1 MKKNLIFFLFSIIVL
16 FEQAG
21 AQSGSLYYR
30 SSVHNGN
37 RVKTVFGNWGVIGQ
51 PVDSRPRGAWKYETN
66 GYIGDVSLFVGAE
79 VNMPNNVKFHSVVTC
94 PVARPTK
101 NPDASPS
108 GDPWTFMPVAGYF
121 NPDPDKNKSIAMND
135 DPNSWPAQWP
145 DKMNDPTAP
154 GWAGSWN
161 GYFGKRASAN
171 QESYFVMDDNNDLR
185 FNYAGNNTVNGI
197 GVAFKPDSLNPSR
210 NGLGLSVSVRG
221 MQWNQTLAQ
230 DNIFWL
236 YEITNHGTTT
246 YNRAVFGM
254 LVGTYVGVTG
264 NTDFKEYDDDWSFY
278 DVRENITYT
287 GDYPRNNSRNP
298 FWVGP
303 VGMVG
308 YAFLESPGNP
318 YDAIDNDG
326 DVDKWVPASLNR
338 KFASS
343 DFDSTLVKAGDT
355 LVVINNN
362 FQRKAFIVPAV
373 DTTVTTRGLTITLKP
388 GITKLAE
395 GNVVTVGGK
404 DVINPNAYDGIDN
417 DLDGIID
424 ENFFLHYRQVKK
436 DPATGIT
443 LIDVLRPVA
452 FYNYKKNP
460 VLDPYSM
467 IDERRDDL
475 IDNDKDWNILFDD
488 VGRDG
493 IADPKNPDF
502 GEKDGFPTSGYLADG
517 TDTGLPGEPNI
528 DKTDVDES
536 DQIGL
541 TSFYY
546 YTPAGDIDLRNDEQL
561 WTIMEPGNFSVPKS
575 IQNNRPIN
583 GEDGDF
589 VYGSGYFPLVAGK
602 TERLSLALVYGGGNG
617 GSREDDIAD
626 LLKHKITVQ
635 KIYDANYQFPI
646 APDPAPTLTAVAGDG
661 KVKLYWDRK
670 SEDAIDPVLRYKD
683 FQGYKIFKATDR
695 EFNDAF
701 DVTNANGITKG
712 YKPIIQVDKND
723 SVSGYFYAP
732 PEVFQDQEGFT
743 YFMGNNTGLVHDTA
757 DYDVMNGRTYYY
769 VIVAYDNGD
778 AATGIMPSQN
788 SWKITVDQ
796 AGRVL
801 SSSSNVAIVT
811 PGPKVLGYIHPEQ
824 KKPLTKIFSDG
835 TGSVSYA
842 VVDENKLKNTTYE
855 LTFNDT
861 RDSGMIVPK
870 TTYYSVRDSSYYE
883 NIITPTKD
891 DTILTILPTKNL
903 VPGTVTLRQLD
914 GTLVP
919 DSKYIVSYERGAIKA
934 KNSGDLQ
941 PNPNSLKQYKIRYQY
956 YPVYKSLNILNS
968 PYAKETRDADIFDGM
983 QLQFKN
989 AWSVSLIDTLS
1000 GFTTGDR
1007 SYSFT
1012 FSTVDIPSVSL
1023 YATKYPSDYD
1033 IIFYNTKVDTS
1044 YGMGDP
1050 SAEIPVNFRIWNRTD
1065 HKFIKFMYDNTLAN
1079 GKLSPLDQ
1087 LFFFEPDKNGNLVY
1101 TWTMVFTTRQNRPD
1115 TVYSFGVGDT
1125 IKLRTTKPFRAGDK
1139 FIFKPQLPTISTAVK
1154 SEDLNAI
1161 RVVPNPYVVASI
1173 REIPPVAGSFSR
1185 GERRIEFQHVPSDA
1199 KISIFTV
1206 RGDLVRVLHA
1216 DGSMSNGTVKWDVKS
1231 SENLDVAYGVYFYTV
1246 ESSVGVKTGKIAII
1260 K

>member
-1 MKKNLIFFLFSIIVL
+1 MKKIFVFLLLATAFIL
-16 FEQAG
+16 EQTN

-51 PVDSRPRGAWKYETN
+51 PVDSRPRGAWKYEAN

-79 VNMPNNVKFHSVVTC
+79 VVTPSNVKFHSVVTC
-94 PVARPTK
+94 PVARPSK

-108 GDPWTFMPVAGYF
+108 GDPWTFMPVSGYF

-145 DKMNDPTAP
+145 DKMNDATDP
-154 GWAGSWN
+154 GWTGSWN

-171 QESYFVMDDNNDLR
+171 QESYFVMDDNNDIR
-185 FNYAGNNTVNGI
+185 YNFAANNTVNGA
-197 GVAFKPDSLNPSR
+197 GVSFKPDSLNLSR
-210 NGLGLSVSVRG
+210 NGLALSVSVRG
-221 MQWNQTLAQ
+221 LQWNQTLAQ

-264 NTDFKEYDDDWSFY
+264 STDFKEYDDDWSFY
-278 DVRENITYT
+278 DVKENITYT

-326 DVDKWVPASLNR
+326 DVEKWVPASVNQ
-338 KFASS
+338 KFTSS
-343 DFDSTLVKAGDT
+343 NFDSSLVKTGDT
-355 LVVINNN
+355 LVVIDSK
-362 FQRKAFIVPAV
+362 FKRTSFIMPGV
-373 DTTVTTRGLTITLKP
+373 DTTVTTRGLTIILKP
-388 GITKLAE
+388 NITKLAE
-395 GNVVTVGGK
+395 GNVITVSGK

-424 ENFFLHYRQVKK
+424 ENFYLHFRQVKK
-436 DPATGIT
+436 DPVSGIT
-443 LIDVLRPVA
+443 LIDVLRPVTY
-452 FYNYKKNP
+452 YNYKKNLT
-460 VLDPYSM
+460 LDALSM

-475 IDNDKDWNILFDD
+475 VDNDKDWNLLFDD

-493 IADPKNPDF
+493 IADTKNPDF
-502 GEKDGFPTSGYLADG
+502 GEKDGFPTSGYDNSG

-546 YTPAGDIDLRNDEQL
+546 YAPAGDIDLRNDESL

-575 IQNNRPIN
+575 IQNNKPVN

-626 LLKHKITVQ
+626 LLKHKKTVQ

-646 APDPAPTLTAVAGDG
+646 APDPAPTLTAVADDG
-661 KVKLYWDRK
+661 KVKLYWDRR

-701 DVTNANGITKG
+701 DVTNADGIKKG

-732 PEVFQDQEGFT
+732 SDVFQAQEGFT
-743 YFMGNNTGLVHDTA
+743 YFMGNNTGLVHDTT
-757 DYDVMNGRTYYY
+757 DYDIINGRTYYY
-769 VIVAYDNGD
+769 VLVAYDNGD

-796 AGRVL
+796 AGRVR

-811 PGPKVLGYIHPEQ
+811 PGPKVLGYNHPAQ
-824 KKPLTKIFSDG
+824 SKKLTTLFSDG
-835 TGSVSYA
+835 TGSVSYE

-861 RDSGMIVPK
+861 RDSGKMIPIT
-870 TTYYSVRDSSYYE
+870 TTYSIRDSSYYE
-883 NIITPTKD
+883 NTFTPTKD
-891 DTILTILPTKNL
+891 DTILTILSVKNL
-903 VPGTVTLRQLD
+903 VPGTVKISQLD
-914 GTLVP
+914 GTVVP
-919 DSKYIVSYERGAIKA
+919 ESKYTVLYERGAIKA

-941 PNPNSLKQYKIRYQY
+941 PNPNSLRQYKIRYQY
-956 YPVYKSLNILNS
+956 YPVYRSTNIFKS
-968 PYAKETRDADIFDGM
+968 PYANETRDADIFDG
-983 QLQFKN
+983 LQIVFN
-989 AWSVSLIDTLS
+989 NVWSVAKVDSLS
-1000 GFTTGDR
+1000 GFNTGTR
-1007 SYSFT
+1007 SYSYT
-1012 FSTVDIPSVSL
+1012 FSKLDVPGAGF
-1023 YATKYPSDYD
+1023 YGKEYPADYD
-1033 IIFYNTKVDTS
+1033 MVFSSSILDTS
-1044 YGMGDP
+1044 DDIAG
-1050 SAEIPVNFRIWNRTD
+1050 STKIPTNFKIWNRTD
-1065 HKFIKFMYDNTLAN
+1065 NKSTRYVYSDDDGN
-1079 GKLSPLDQ
+1079 GILSPGDQ
-1087 LFFFEPDKNGNLVY
+1087 MYLFDRDGKDSLEY
-1101 TWTMVFTTRQNRPD
+1101 TWYMIFTARQDQKID
-1115 TVYSFGVGDT
+1115 TIHHFTDGDT
-1125 IKLRTTKPFRAGDK
+1125 LKIRTTKPFRKGDR
-1139 FIFKPQLPTISTAVK
+1139 FIFKPQLPSVSTAVK
-1154 SEDLNAI
+1154 SEDLSAI
-1161 RVVPNPYVVASI
+1161 RVVPNPYVVASV
-1173 REIPPVAGSFSR
+1173 REIPPATGSFSR
-1185 GERRIEFQHVPSDA
+1185 GERRIEFQHVPLDA
-1199 KISIFTV
+1199 KISIYTV
-1206 RGDLVRVLHA
+1206 RGDLVRVLYA
-1216 DGSMSNGTVKWDVKS
+1216 DGAISNGTVKWDVKS

-1246 ESSVGVKTGKIAII
+1246 ESSIGTKTGKIAII